1 MNNINDISFSQ
12 QFVARFT
19 PQQVEEILKN
29 QIEIKY
35 GFFNPEQFLHVAN
48 RLDKDR
54 LPFFVYE
61 KQNGEYAIITQVDKN
76 NEFPY
81 WRSSPT
87 AHYGLLKD
95 KCLISAKGVNP
106 NIKIDTEKMKK
117 AYEFVCF
124 FANVKHRI
132 KPYIEYLLPEIQ
144 LEEKKHVNLTG
155 IA

>member
-48 RLDKDR
+48 KWNKDY
-54 LPFFVYE
+54 LPFCVYE

-81 WRSSPT
+81 WSNSPT
-87 AHYGLLKD
+87 AYYGVVKN
-95 KCLISAKGVNP
+95 CLISAKGVKP
-106 NIKIDTEKMKK
+106 NENIDTEKLKK
-117 AYEFVCF
+117 AYQFVCY
-124 FANVKHRI
+124 FAGVKEKI
-132 KPYIEYLLPEIQ
+132 KPYIESLFPEID
-144 LEEKKHVNLTG
+144 LGEKHVNLTG